1 MASKILEITPPRRDA
16 ILNAALKEFAAKG
29 FVGASTNVIAREAGI
44 SKGLMFHYVSSKEA
58 LFFAAYDYFTAIM
71 NKEYFE
77 LLDLNEKDIFER
89 LRQSYLLQLKLVKKH
104 PWIFELNKLSSAANP
119 NEIKAELEKRASE
132 KLSACDIFDAIDESK
147 FRTGLDI
154 EKCKQFILWSNIGF
168 TNQMLEESRS
178 IDFGDFDYESTMKK
192 LDENLQELRKIFYE
206 QEV

>member
-1 MASKILEITPPRRDA
+1 MASKILELNPLRRDA

-58 LFFAAYDYFTAIM
+58 LFFAVYDYFTAIM

-89 LRQSYLLQLKLVKKH
+89 LRQSYFLQLKLVKKY
-104 PWIFELNKLSSAANP
+104 PWIFELNKLSYATNP

-132 KLSACDIFDAIDESK
+132 KIFACDIFDAIDESK

-178 IDFGDFDYESTMKK
+178 IDFSDFDYESTMKR